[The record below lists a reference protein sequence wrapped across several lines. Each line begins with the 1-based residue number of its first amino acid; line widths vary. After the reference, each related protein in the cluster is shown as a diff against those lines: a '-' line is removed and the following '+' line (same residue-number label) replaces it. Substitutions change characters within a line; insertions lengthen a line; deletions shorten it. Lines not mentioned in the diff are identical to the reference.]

1 MIVHSGGR
9 MNKEIEV
16 SVEKVRK
23 NKKIA
28 RIAKLI
34 VLSFLLLLLIAY
46 IIMNII
52 YNNGNF
58 SITLDKNLY
67 FSRGIIIYD
76 DPDYKVFRTELYAEA
91 VDYFDNISYKWLPDE
106 LDNENSSHNGDNYV
120 AYTFYIENTGTD
132 VSDYWYEIII
142 DDVIKNV
149 DNSVRVRLYK
159 NGRYVTY
166 AKMGT
171 NGKPEKETT
180 PFISDDLVTFDHRVK
195 FSPGDI
201 DKYTVVIWV
210 EGSDLDCTDNILG
223 GEIKMHME
231 FNSEFKEIDINKF
244 KKDE

>member
-1 MIVHSGGR
+1 

-34 VLSFLLLLLIAY
+34 VLSFLLLLLLAY

-76 DPDYKVFRTELYAEA
+76 DPDYKVFRAELYAKA

-142 DDVIKNV
+142 DDVIKKV
-149 DNSVRVRLYK
+149 DNAVRVRLYK

-166 AKMGT
+166 AKIGADG
-171 NGKPEKETT
+171 NPEKETT
-180 PFISDDLVTFDHRVK
+180 PFVNDSLVTFDHRVK

-201 DKYTVVIWV
+201 DKYTIVIWV

-231 FNSEFKEIDINKF
+231 FNSEFKEIDENKF
-244 KKDE
+244 KITEEE

>member
-1 MIVHSGGR
+1 

-23 NKKIA
+23 NKKVA
-28 RIAKLI
+28 KIAKLV
-34 VLSFLLLLLIAY
+34 VLSFLLLLLLAY

-76 DPDYKVFRTELYAEA
+76 DPDYKVFRAELYAKA

-106 LDNENSSHNGDNYV
+106 LDKEDSSHNGDNYV

-132 VSDYWYEIII
+132 VSDYWYEVII

-149 DNSVRVRLYK
+149 DNAVRVRLYR

-166 AKMGT
+166 AKLGT
-171 NGKPEKETT
+171 NGEPEKETT
-180 PFISDDLVTFDHRVK
+180 PFISNELVTFDHRVK

-201 DKYTVVIWV
+201 DKYTIVIWV

-244 KKDE
+244 KTDDEE